1 MEEKLHILLVD
12 DEPDFMEPLA
22 FWLRAK
28 GYYVLIADV
37 GEKAIQ
43 MIKEERPN
51 IVFLDVVMPF
61 MDGIET
67 LRRIREF
74 NQELPVIM
82 LTAFPET
89 KEFIRDLKI
98 SGFLA
103 KDEDFEKLQD
113 TIESTLKTYNNSMVS
128 PGALPNSP

>member
-1 MEEKLHILLVD
+1 MKEQLNILLVD

-28 GYYVLIADV
+28 GYYVLIADI

-43 MIKEERPN
+43 MVKEQKPH
-51 IVFLDVVMPF
+51 IVFLDIVMPC
-61 MDGIET
+61 MDGIEI

-74 NQELPVIM
+74 DQELPVIM

-89 KEFIRDLKI
+89 KEFLQDLKF

-113 TIESTLKTYNNSMVS
+113 TIESVLKTYKNPVIS
-128 PGALPNSP
+128 PGALPN